1 MSLFFIIC
9 IVLLFALFC
18 WLALYITILFF
29 DSKAFRRSPTVTSS
43 SKSIK
48 VMTQYIRKYNEDV
61 LKKTDLKILDIG
73 SGYGRLLFKMNK
85 LLNNPNNIFVG
96 YEISKLSY
104 KISVF
109 LNKYKNVYLINND
122 IKNLYDDD
130 FDFVISFMLK
140 KQQKELINV
149 YKKFKKGTIIVV
161 NSNAIPFGEN
171 DGYKKIDTLR
181 VGFGWDVFI
190 YIKN

>member
-1 MSLFFIIC
+1 
-9 IVLLFALFC
+9 
-18 WLALYITILFF
+18 LALYITILFF